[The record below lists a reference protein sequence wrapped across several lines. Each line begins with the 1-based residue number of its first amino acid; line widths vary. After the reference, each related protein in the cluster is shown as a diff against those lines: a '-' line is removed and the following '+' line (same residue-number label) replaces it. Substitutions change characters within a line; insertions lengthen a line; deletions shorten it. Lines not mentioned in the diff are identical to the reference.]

1 MAIHN
6 LFTEINANLAHLLYT
21 LTEFNTEDSTNIN
34 KYKDENISIFN
45 NLHQNLSLSHRFC
58 SLNLEFPR
66 YLENVLLKISGIV
79 TVIHMPIN
87 VSNRLSILGL
97 EGSESHECSLE
108 NPQFIDIDL
117 YNKTNSHYN
126 QYPTPSKLALTGCRL
141 VCKCYMNLLNVHET
155 RSIQFNHLISTLLMI
170 YNKTCGMILD
180 DIYDLLIY
188 MSNNHTEAFKDPNVS
203 LFREITNKMADDINN
218 YNPAVLKSLECYI
231 GLTSL
236 VYNDTEVRMYELV
249 EALIDRIIIMNNPEI
264 KKKFIEK
271 YNLYL
276 ENTPLVCSA
285 TMLQTMRLI
294 FSCIDSLEP
303 NIVIASLKCLGD
315 VFKHL
320 VYDTL
325 YYFPDCY
332 ARFILI
338 YINFLS
344 NQFKL
349 EDSLSNFEELFFF
362 NNLTT
367 KLVVPCGKRIVPDNN
382 QRYQQMCKKCSGIK

>member
-1 MAIHN
+1 
-6 LFTEINANLAHLLYT
+6 
-21 LTEFNTEDSTNIN
+21 
-34 KYKDENISIFN
+34 
-45 NLHQNLSLSHRFC
+45 
-58 SLNLEFPR
+58 
-66 YLENVLLKISGIV
+66 
-79 TVIHMPIN
+79 
-87 VSNRLSILGL
+87 
-97 EGSESHECSLE
+97 
-108 NPQFIDIDL
+108 
-117 YNKTNSHYN
+117 
-126 QYPTPSKLALTGCRL
+126 
-141 VCKCYMNLLNVHET
+141 
-155 RSIQFNHLISTLLMI
+155 
-170 YNKTCGMILD
+170 
-180 DIYDLLIY
+180 
-188 MSNNHTEAFKDPNVS
+188 
-203 LFREITNKMADDINN
+203 MADDINN